1 MIDADLVEVNVFDNQ
16 RGGRAWTSAANRPT
30 RLGSPTCRA
39 AIAPWTAIGLVL
51 LVLVATGC
59 AQPAARPSPSAV
71 TVAPPAPIRVGAV
84 FPLQGNAAG
93 LAGEQLK
100 GVQVAADF
108 VNADGGIGGR
118 RIVLDVRDLASRDDA
133 TAVMAGLKSDGVSL
147 VIGAYASDLTIA
159 ASQAADAAGLVYW
172 EAGAVAD
179 QLTGRG
185 LPLVFRVGASG
196 TNLGSNSAA
205 FAARVLAP
213 RLGAT
218 PGDLRVAIVNAED
231 EYARSVADA
240 AARTATEAGLSV
252 VARASYNLSLPHWPA
267 LMSELSST
275 RPDVVILASH
285 IPDGIAFRRAML
297 AAGLKVGAL
306 VGSTMAECSPDFAGE
321 LGQNAIGVFAS
332 DRPTGGFQ
340 PSALSPTARATYDR
354 LATAWISAGGAG
366 SSPAPKE
373 REYGGYGR
381 DAQPGGSGK
390 QSEYSIKGPVEEGSA
405 AAGPTEEGL
414 SGFSAAWALF
424 RDVLPDAVAA
434 GRLDPAGIAAAARTV
449 DLPDGALPNGA
460 GLRFS
465 AEPATL
471 GQNERAAAV
480 IWQWQAVRSYT
491 FVWPNTYAT
500 GSVAFVPLPK

>member
-1 MIDADLVEVNVFDNQ
+1 MA
-16 RGGRAWTSAANRPT
+16 RSAV
-30 RLGSPTCRA
+30 
-39 AIAPWTAIGLVL
+39 IGLVSL
-51 LVLVATGC
+51 ALVTTGC
-59 AQPAARPSPSAV
+59 AQPAARPSSPPAGAA
-71 TVAPPAPIRVGAV
+71 TAAPPAPIRVGAV

-100 GVQVAADF
+100 GVRIAADF

-118 RIVLDVRDLASRDDA
+118 RIVLDVRDLESRDDA

-147 VIGAYASDLTIA
+147 VIGAYSSDLSIA

-231 EYARSVADA
+231 EYAQSVAEA

-306 VGSTMAECSPDFAGE
+306 IGSTMAECSPDFAGE
-321 LGQNAIGVFAS
+321 LGPNAIGVFAS

-354 LATAWISAGGAG
+354 LATAWMSAGRAG
-366 SSPAPKE
+366 PSPTPKE

-381 DAQPGGSGK
+381 DARPGGSAK
-390 QSEYSIKGPVEEGSA
+390 QSEYSINGPVEEGSA

-424 RDVLPDAVAA
+424 REILPGAVAA

-449 DLPDGALPNGA
+449 DLPVGALPNGA

-465 AEPATL
+465 VEPATL

>member
-1 MIDADLVEVNVFDNQ
+1 MAIIEVHLLEVNVLDNAPA
-16 RGGRAWTSAANRPT
+16 RRESVRTRAAHDGRAPRMAP
-30 RLGSPTCRA
+30 
-39 AIAPWTAIGLVL
+39 IAFVALVALVL
-51 LVLVATGC
+51 AGGGC
-59 AQPAARPSPSAV
+59 QPAARPSSSA
-71 TVAPPAPIRVGAV
+71 APLAASAPIRVGAV
-84 FPLQGNAAG
+84 FPLHGNAAG
-93 LAGEQLK
+93 LAGEQLR
-100 GVQVAADF
+100 GVQIAADF

-118 RIVLDVRDLASRDDA
+118 RIVLDVRDLASRGDSA
-133 TAVMAGLKSDGVSL
+133 EVMAGLKAEGVSL
-147 VIGAYASDLTIA
+147 VIGAYSSDLSVA

-213 RLGAT
+213 RLGAS
-218 PGDLRVAIVNAED
+218 PGALRVAIVNAED
-231 EYARSVADA
+231 DYARSVAYA
-240 AARTATEAGLSV
+240 AAKTAATDGVSI
-252 VARASYNLSLPHWPA
+252 VARASYNLTLPDWPA
-267 LMSELSST
+267 VMSDLLKS

-297 AAGLKVGAL
+297 ASGLKVGAL
-306 VGSTMAECSPDFAGE
+306 IGSTMAECSPDFAGE
-321 LGQNAIGVFAS
+321 LGPDAVGVFAS

-340 PSALSPTARATYDR
+340 PSALSATARATYDR
-354 LATAWISAGGAG
+354 LAAAWTGGASVPSPG
-366 SSPAPKE
+366 SQD
-373 REYGGYGR
+373 REYGGYSGR
-381 DAQPGGSGK
+381 AEPEASGTQPD
-390 QSEYSIKGPVEEGSA
+390 SEYTISGPVEAGSA
-405 AAGPTEEGL
+405 AAGPSEEGL

-424 RDVLPDAVAA
+424 HDVLPAAVAA
-434 GRLDPAGIAAAARTV
+434 GRTDPQGIADAARAV

-465 AEPATL
+465 TEPGTL

-500 GSVAFVPLPK
+500 GSIAFVPLPK